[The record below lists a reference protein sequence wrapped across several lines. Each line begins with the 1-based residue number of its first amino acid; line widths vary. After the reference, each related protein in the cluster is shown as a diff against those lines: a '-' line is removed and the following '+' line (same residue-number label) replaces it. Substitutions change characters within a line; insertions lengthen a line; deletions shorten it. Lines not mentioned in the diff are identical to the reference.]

1 MVLMPKGCE
10 DRKVVLLEQSVVL
23 MPKGCEDRIVMLLE

>member
-10 DRKVVLLEQSVVL
+10 DRIVVLLEQSVVL
-23 MPKGCEDRIVMLLE
+23 MPKGCEDRTVVL